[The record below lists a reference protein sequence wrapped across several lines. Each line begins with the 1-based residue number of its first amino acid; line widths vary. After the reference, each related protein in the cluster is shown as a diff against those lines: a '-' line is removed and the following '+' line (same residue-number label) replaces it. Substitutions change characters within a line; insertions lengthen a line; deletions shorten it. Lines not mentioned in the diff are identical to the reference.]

1 MSGTATRPPVQDGVA
16 GDQQATGPDPR
27 LFCPFPPIP
36 ACATMPAGGASSPG
50 WLRTPPCRGRG
61 HGLGRLFPSATWALV
76 AAARRTGQRDSQTST
91 LSSWPNPTSPPA
103 THPGELA
110 SEQPAPPTVVRTRR
124 RDPAARRGVWPPRT
138 TLDYCWWS
146 RTLIV
151 LGAWLAVSPLG
162 ARHDR
167 GPPVWY
173 FQSPVASHHSRA
185 VGLLVAALSA
195 WVLWTGPRTRPPLG
209 PGAGLARQEPV
220 VAVTGRDGANIDP
233 VLASRDRSC
242 STRMSNSS
250 SANAVRR
257 LVDPLKDFL
266 HSGRAR

>member
-1 MSGTATRPPVQDGVA
+1 MELPATSKQPGPILACFAPSRPSRRA
-16 GDQQATGPDPR
+16 
-27 LFCPFPPIP
+27 
-36 ACATMPAGGASSPG
+36 
-50 WLRTPPCRGRG
+50 PPCRPAAPAHRAGCEHPLAG
-61 HGLGRLFPSATWALV
+61 AAATVWGRLFPSATWALV